1 MKKYLT
7 GILAIIIAAAAVAFT
22 TPAQNRSMV
31 TFTYSPP
38 STDNYT
44 QANVQDKDNWVPGI
58 ACSSGAN
65 RACSLQ
71 VSSEETQS
79 GGTELGPDVSIT
91 AAEGGVSGKYLVTG
105 GSQIS
110 AIHNKN

>member
-1 MKKYLT
+1 MKKYIT
-7 GILAIIIAAAAVAFT
+7 GILAVIIAVTAVAFKT
-22 TPAQNRSMV
+22 LPQKMDMV

-38 STDNYT
+38 SLDDYS
-44 QANVQDKDNWVPGI
+44 QQSVQDKNNWAPGSD
-58 ACSSGAN
+58 CSSGEN

-71 VSSEETQS
+71 VASENTQS

-91 AAEGGVSGKYLVTG
+91 ASEGQVSGKYLVTG
-105 GSQIS
+105 GNEIS